1 MDKKPPDLVQNN
13 DSFKA
18 IKMSLNQFCNNENL
32 KVRINE
38 FVLNANKIMFE
49 AYSLANIHIIRLINE
64 NKQIPKLNQ
73 SFFQHCCHFVS
84 DMYERKNNKPDNNEL
99 NISYNLYSSCRPEKY
114 KSSYRDY
121 NSTLI
126 NYIAKDMF
134 ISTTNHLVLNF
145 YCKIKKFFKVKYNLD
160 NSQIYLLLKGIYDKE
175 YTGNNIIIQK
185 YRDKLN
191 NLPPTDIHIKKD
203 PSYIIYIYNEILSYF
218 NTYNLIKNNK
228 SIRVFS
234 LLPNKNSFTISN
246 ITIDKT
252 VLKDIIL
259 SFKNQDNLEDEIIN
273 NICVKK
279 SKILLNELENEPKK
293 YWKEFFNIKNLKDFS
308 CIIKTDGNSVSILYD
323 KEREIKVKKNNK
335 KEKDIS
341 NINIDDFDDIKAY
354 DPGFRFICVGTSSYE
369 KKENDIIQCSSKDYY
384 HNCKINKSNKQKKI
398 IYKRNTFITEYFK
411 SMPSN
416 KTNNITLYLE
426 YISYVLIDLTKC
438 LKFHFDKPFRK
449 LRFTSYIFK
458 QKTMNELCKK
468 ITGKKQIN
476 DNKKVLIGFGDWS
489 TQKDSIIKGHRRGPV
504 VELKNRLKKWCKL
517 VEVDEFRTSKLC
529 CRCHSEMEKMS
540 YNNIK
545 INSVLRCKNN
555 ECRIVIDRDINGCKN
570 IFNIFTKCLK
580 GEEKPNEFCRGEI
593 LSNEKKIRATVKV
606 GITSKKSKC
615 LF

>member
-218 NTYNLIKNNK
+218 NTYNLNKNNK
-228 SIRVFS
+228 AIRVFS

-259 SFKNQDNLEDEIIN
+259 SI
-273 NICVKK
+273 
-279 SKILLNELENEPKK
+279 
-293 YWKEFFNIKNLKDFS
+293 
-308 CIIKTDGNSVSILYD
+308 
-323 KEREIKVKKNNK
+323 
-335 KEKDIS
+335 
-341 NINIDDFDDIKAY
+341 
-354 DPGFRFICVGTSSYE
+354 
-369 KKENDIIQCSSKDYY
+369 
-384 HNCKINKSNKQKKI
+384 
-398 IYKRNTFITEYFK
+398 K
-411 SMPSN
+411 SM
-416 KTNNITLYLE
+416 
-426 YISYVLIDLTKC
+426 
-438 LKFHFDKPFRK
+438 
-449 LRFTSYIFK
+449 
-458 QKTMNELCKK
+458 
-468 ITGKKQIN
+468 
-476 DNKKVLIGFGDWS
+476 
-489 TQKDSIIKGHRRGPV
+489 
-504 VELKNRLKKWCKL
+504 
-517 VEVDEFRTSKLC
+517 
-529 CRCHSEMEKMS
+529 
-540 YNNIK
+540 
-545 INSVLRCKNN
+545 
-555 ECRIVIDRDINGCKN
+555 
-570 IFNIFTKCLK
+570 IFNGKHVI
-580 GEEKPNEFCRGEI
+580 GY
-593 LSNEKKIRATVKV
+593 
-606 GITSKKSKC
+606 
-615 LF
+615 